1 MLQLKTIQ
9 DARRT
14 RSYASGGPP
23 RPHHALAAGRTAPT
37 SGSHPRSNLAGLNG
51 SGRALTGARTSRY
64 STTAHWLSKPNHPTG
79 LHCRA
84 VAVESRSSP
93 PKPDCEKSDSL
104 DAQSGRTETPELHT
118 GATATIGRVDNAA
131 PVASQ
136 QVRPDYLIRELV
148 PPQST
153 IRSSCFAICM
163 SLTEEWGRICRDR
176 LRRLRARS
184 PGSRSTARL
193 ACRASKSRRLGA
205 CHLGGPLA
213 RRLDRR
219 LHPADC
225 VPLCTRSPL
234 LAVLSPSPFNHTPP
248 RSRNM
253 LYPSPTCR
261 RWDSTPASGHL

>member
-14 RSYASGGPP
+14 RSYTSGGPP

-136 QVRPDYLIRELV
+136 QVRPDYLIRTDSDDYELV
-148 PPQST
+148 RPGHEALHVSHAGP
-153 IRSSCFAICM
+153 A
-163 SLTEEWGRICRDR
+163 SLDDWELVTSED
-176 LRRLRARS
+176 
-184 PGSRSTARL
+184 
-193 ACRASKSRRLGA
+193 
-205 CHLGGPLA
+205 
-213 RRLDRR
+213 
-219 LHPADC
+219 
-225 VPLCTRSPL
+225 
-234 LAVLSPSPFNHTPP
+234 LSPV
-248 RSRNM
+248 
-253 LYPSPTCR
+253 
-261 RWDSTPASGHL
+261 A